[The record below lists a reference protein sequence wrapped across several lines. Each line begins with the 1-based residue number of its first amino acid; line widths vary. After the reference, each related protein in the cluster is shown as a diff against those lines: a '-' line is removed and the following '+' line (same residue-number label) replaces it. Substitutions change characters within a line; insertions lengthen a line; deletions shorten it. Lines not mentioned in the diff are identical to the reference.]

1 MVLSGLHILGVP
13 EQTKREADGVST
25 TSGGAMLESTARNDM
40 YIYGSAFQNMAATSS
55 AHAAS
60 RIISFVQTLVPT
72 HSVID
77 VGCARGTWL
86 RQWQIHGVCDV
97 TGVDGDYVDRSKL
110 ELETWHFVVRDLAVR
125 FNLERQFDLAQ
136 SLEVAEH
143 LPQARAV
150 TFVGDL
156 VTHAP
161 VVLFSAASPGQ
172 GGENHLN
179 EQPGEY
185 WRRLFLNHDYV
196 AIDCLRPLLAREP
209 NIPAWY
215 RYNIML
221 YVRRDHLERIAPFAR
236 KFQLRDTDPVSDPSP
251 LVYKLRKRVVRS
263 LPQALCNRLAQWN
276 ARRYPAG

>member
-1 MVLSGLHILGVP
+1 M
-13 EQTKREADGVST
+13 
-25 TSGGAMLESTARNDM
+25 STASDGAALASMAGNGM
-40 YIYGSAFQNMAATSS
+40 YIYNSAFQNMAATGS

-60 RIISFVQTLVPT
+60 RIISCVQTIVPA

-86 RQWQIHGVCDV
+86 RQWQIHGVGDV

-110 ELETWHFVVRDLAVR
+110 EIAPARFVACDLAVR

-143 LPQARAV
+143 LPQVRAA
-150 TFVGDL
+150 TFVSDL
-156 VTHAP
+156 VAHAP
-161 VVLFSAASPGQ
+161 VVLFSAAPPGQ

-185 WRRLFLNHDYV
+185 WRQLFLNHDYV
-196 AIDCLRPLLAREP
+196 AIDCLRPLLAKEA

-221 YVRRDHLERIAPFAR
+221 YVRRDQLERIAPFAR
-236 KFQLRDTDPVSDPSP
+236 QFRLRDSDPVSDLSP
-251 LVYKLRKRVVRS
+251 PAYKLRKRMVRS

-276 ARRYPAG
+276 ARRYPLG